1 MADPKPTNPATPAS
15 GGNTGNS
22 GNSSDSKEKEE
33 LDPKVKEAFELAAKE
48 LNIKVGFK
56 GPYIYV
62 DEECPPGT
70 EEQLA
75 KAKEECDTVNA
86 EDAKRSK

>member
-1 MADPKPTNPATPAS
+1 MADPKPT
-15 GGNTGNS
+15 NTGNS
-22 GNSSDSKEKEE
+22 GNSSDPKEKKE
-33 LDPKVKEAFELAAKE
+33 LDSKVKEAFELAAKE

>member
-15 GGNTGNS
+15 GGNTSNG
-22 GNSSDSKEKEE
+22 GNSSDPKEKEE

>member
-1 MADPKPTNPATPAS
+1 MADPKPTNTS
-15 GGNTGNS
+15 S
-22 GNSSDSKEKEE
+22 SSNSSDPKEKKE

-56 GPYIYV
+56 GSYIYV

>member
-22 GNSSDSKEKEE
+22 GNSSDPKEKEE

>member
-1 MADPKPTNPATPAS
+1 MADPKPATSATPAS

-22 GNSSDSKEKEE
+22 NDPKEKKE

>member
-15 GGNTGNS
+15 GGNTSNS
-22 GNSSDSKEKEE
+22 GNSSDPKEKKE

-48 LNIKVGFK
+48 LNIKVGFN